1 MSHLGPPTVTIS
13 SNYDTSSNSQDC
25 PTNTV
30 CIYPGN
36 SITINCTSSEILY
49 NISGPG
55 GIHQD
60 YSLMITSFS
69 NNREGNYT
77 CSSSNICGGIISTIS
92 LSMISEYWL
101 TLYILSILFI
111 YSSQYHYYW

>member
-1 MSHLGPPTVTIS
+1 MCL
-13 SNYDTSSNSQDC
+13 
-25 PTNTV
+25 
-30 CIYPGN
+30 YPGN

-60 YSLMITSFS
+60 HSLMITSFS

-77 CSSSNICGGIISTIS
+77 CFSSNLCGETISTIS
-92 LSMISEYWL
+92 VLMISKYL
-101 TLYILSILFI
+101 LVK
-111 YSSQYHYYW
+111 